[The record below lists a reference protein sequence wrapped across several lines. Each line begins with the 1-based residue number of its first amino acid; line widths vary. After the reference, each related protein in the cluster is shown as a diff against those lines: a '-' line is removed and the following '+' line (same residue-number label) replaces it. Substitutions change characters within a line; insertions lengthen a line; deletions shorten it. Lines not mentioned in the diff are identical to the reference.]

1 MQIDVNL
8 TLMLPRDELSIPV
21 VRHLTKAMLGG
32 VGVDGDC
39 VADIELALT
48 EACTN
53 VLDHSRADDA
63 YEVSV
68 SFDTR
73 RCLIGVT
80 DTAGVGFDHAAIPR
94 AADDAE
100 SGRGIHLMQELVD
113 RVSFRPRGELGSV
126 VQLEKML
133 RFDPQHPVRVADA
146 RRTGQHPVVD
156 LTDGAT
162 DGDAKGASGRNASA
176 GEVEGD
182 GQSQSA
188 TSR

>member
-8 TLMLPRDELSIPV
+8 TLTLPRDELSLPV
-21 VRHLTKAMLGG
+21 VRHLTTSLLSG
-32 VGVDGDC
+32 VGVDADC
-39 VADIELALT
+39 VSDIEVALS

-80 DTAGVGFDHAAIPR
+80 DTGGVGFDHTAVPR

-100 SGRGIHLMQELVD
+100 SGRGIHLMQALVD
-113 RVSFRPRGELGSV
+113 QVSFRPRGELGSV
-126 VQLEKML
+126 VQLEKVL
-133 RFDPQHPVRVADA
+133 RFDPTHPVSVAD
-146 RRTGQHPVVD
+146 RRSMGSRQQVID
-156 LTDGAT
+156 LTGAT
-162 DGDAKGASGRNASA
+162 DS
-176 GEVEGD
+176 
-182 GQSQSA
+182 SQSA